1 MSFISIVF
9 IQSRKYKKMVK
20 KSLKR
25 HIIQVLTVALLFSC
39 SPQKRLNRLVKKHPS
54 LVELDTI
61 KIIDTV
67 ITSTIQHDTT
77 TVFKVSTHDT
87 VINSEKVFLKY
98 FYDTLTRE
106 IHHEYI
112 CFGDTI
118 IQEKIIPIEKIVYKE
133 INWWEKYQSLIYI
146 FLIGFVLLVI
156 YKRLT
161 K

>member
-1 MSFISIVF
+1 
-9 IQSRKYKKMVK
+9 MVK
-20 KSLKR
+20 KGVKR
-25 HIIQVLTVALLFSC
+25 HIVQVLAVILLVAC
-39 SPQKRLNRLVKKHPS
+39 SPQKRMNRLINKFPN
-54 LVELDTI
+54 LVQLDTI
-61 KIIDTV
+61 KIVDTV
-67 ITSTIQHDTT
+67 IVPTIEHDTT
-77 TVFKVSTHDT
+77 TIFKVSTHDT

-118 IQEKIIPIEKIVYKE
+118 IQEKIVPIEKVIYKE
-133 INWWEKYQSLIYI
+133 LDWWEKYQSLIYI
-146 FLIGFVLLVI
+146 GLALFVLSII

>member
-1 MSFISIVF
+1 MRSLICIIVISLAF
-9 IQSRKYKKMVK
+9 G
-20 KSLKR
+20 
-25 HIIQVLTVALLFSC
+25 C
-39 SPQKRLNRLVKKHPS
+39 SPQKKLQRLVKKHPE
-54 LVELDTI
+54 LLKLDTI
-61 KIIDTV
+61 VIRDTV
-67 ITSTIQHDTT
+67 VVEDYRGDTT
-77 TVFKVSTHDT
+77 TIIKFHDSTT
-87 VINSEKVFLKY
+87 VVNNEKIFLKY

-133 INWWEKYQSLIYI
+133 LKWWEKYQSLIYI
-146 FLIGFVLLVI
+146 FLIAFVLLVI

>member
-1 MSFISIVF
+1 
-9 IQSRKYKKMVK
+9 MVK
-20 KSLKR
+20 KGFKSYIVQILAV
-25 HIIQVLTVALLFSC
+25 ILLVAC
-39 SPQKRLNRLVKKHPS
+39 SPQKRMNRLIKKFPN
-54 LVELDTI
+54 LVQLDTI
-61 KIIDTV
+61 RIVDTV
-67 ITSTIQHDTT
+67 IVPTIEHDTT
-77 TVFKVSTHDT
+77 TIFKVSTHDT

-118 IQEKIIPIEKIVYKE
+118 IQEKIVQVEKVIYKE
-133 INWWEKYQSLIYI
+133 LDWWEKYQSLIYI
-146 FLIGFVLLVI
+146 GLALFVLSII

>member
-1 MSFISIVF
+1 MVEKSF
-9 IQSRKYKKMVK
+9 
-20 KSLKR
+20 KR
-25 HIIQVLTVALLFSC
+25 HIIQVLTVALLFNC

-67 ITSTIQHDTT
+67 ITPTIQHDTT

-87 VINSEKVFLKY
+87 VINNEKVFLKY

-146 FLIGFVLLVI
+146 FLIAFVLLVI

>member
-1 MSFISIVF
+1 MVEKSF
-9 IQSRKYKKMVK
+9 
-20 KSLKR
+20 KR
-25 HIIQVLTVALLFSC
+25 YIIQVLTVALLFSC

-67 ITSTIQHDTT
+67 ITPTIQHDTT

-87 VINSEKVFLKY
+87 VINNEKVFLKY

>member
-1 MSFISIVF
+1 MVEKSF
-9 IQSRKYKKMVK
+9 
-20 KSLKR
+20 KR
-25 HIIQVLTVALLFSC
+25 HIVKVLAVIILFSC

-54 LVELDTI
+54 LVQLDTI

-67 ITSTIQHDTT
+67 IIPTIQHDTT

-87 VINSEKVFLKY
+87 VINNEKVFLKY

-133 INWWEKYQSLIYI
+133 LKWWEKYQSLIYI
-146 FLIGFVLLVI
+146 FLIAFVLLVI

>member
-1 MSFISIVF
+1 
-9 IQSRKYKKMVK
+9 MVK
-20 KSLKR
+20 KGVKR
-25 HIIQVLTVALLFSC
+25 HIVQVLAVILLVAC
-39 SPQKRLNRLVKKHPS
+39 SPQKRMNRLIKKFPN

-61 KIIDTV
+61 KIVDSIIV
-67 ITSTIQHDTT
+67 ATIEHDTT
-77 TVFKVSTHDT
+77 TIFKVSTHDT
-87 VINSEKVFLKY
+87 VINTEKVFLKY

-118 IQEKIIPIEKIVYKE
+118 IQEKIIPIEKVVYKE
-133 INWWEKYQSLIYI
+133 LDWWEKYQSLIYI
-146 FLIGFVLLVI
+146 GLALFVLSII

>member
-1 MSFISIVF
+1 
-9 IQSRKYKKMVK
+9 MVK
-20 KSLKR
+20 KGFKGY
-25 HIIQVLTVALLFSC
+25 IVQVLTVVLLVAC
-39 SPQKRLNRLVKKHPS
+39 SPQKRMNRLIKKFPD

-61 KIIDTV
+61 KIVDTV
-67 ITSTIQHDTT
+67 IVPTIEHDTT
-77 TVFKVSTHDT
+77 TIFKVSTHDT
-87 VINSEKVFLKY
+87 VINTSKVFLKY

-118 IQEKIIPIEKIVYKE
+118 IQEKIVPIEKVVYKE
-133 INWWEKYQSLIYI
+133 LDWWEKYQSLIYI
-146 FLIGFVLLVI
+146 GLALFVLLVI

>member
-1 MSFISIVF
+1 M
-9 IQSRKYKKMVK
+9 
-20 KSLKR
+20 
-25 HIIQVLTVALLFSC
+25 
-39 SPQKRLNRLVKKHPS
+39 NRLIKKFPD

-61 KIIDTV
+61 KIVDTIIV
-67 ITSTIQHDTT
+67 PTIEHDTT
-77 TVFKVSTHDT
+77 TILQFHDSTT
-87 VINSEKVFLKY
+87 VVNTEKVFLKY

-118 IQEKIIPIEKIVYKE
+118 IQEKIVPIEKVVYKE
-133 INWWEKYQSLIYI
+133 LDWWEKYQTLIYI
-146 FLIGFVLLVI
+146 GIALFILLVI

>member
-1 MSFISIVF
+1 
-9 IQSRKYKKMVK
+9 MVK
-20 KSLKR
+20 KGFKSY
-25 HIIQVLTVALLFSC
+25 IVQVLAVILLVAC
-39 SPQKRLNRLVKKHPS
+39 SPQKRMNRLIKKFPN
-54 LVELDTI
+54 LVQLDTI
-61 KIIDTV
+61 RIVDTV
-67 ITSTIQHDTT
+67 IVPTIEHDTT
-77 TVFKVSTHDT
+77 TIFKVSTHDT

-118 IQEKIIPIEKIVYKE
+118 IQEKIVQGEKVIYKE
-133 INWWEKYQSLIYI
+133 LDWWEKYQSLIYI
-146 FLIGFVLLVI
+146 GLALFVLSII

>member
-1 MSFISIVF
+1 MVEKSFKRYIVKV
-9 IQSRKYKKMVK
+9 IAV
-20 KSLKR
+20 
-25 HIIQVLTVALLFSC
+25 IILFSC

-67 ITSTIQHDTT
+67 ITPTIQHDTT
-77 TVFKVSTHDT
+77 TVFKFSTHDT
-87 VINSEKVFLKY
+87 VINNEKVFLKY

-133 INWWEKYQSLIYI
+133 LNWWEKYQSLIYI

>member
-1 MSFISIVF
+1 
-9 IQSRKYKKMVK
+9 MVK
-20 KSLKR
+20 KGFKSY
-25 HIIQVLTVALLFSC
+25 IVQVLAVILLVAC
-39 SPQKRLNRLVKKHPS
+39 TPQKRMNRLIKKFPN
-54 LVELDTI
+54 LVQLDTI
-61 KIIDTV
+61 RIVDTV
-67 ITSTIQHDTT
+67 IVPTIEHDTT
-77 TVFKVSTHDT
+77 TIFKVSTHDT

-118 IQEKIIPIEKIVYKE
+118 IQEKIVPIEKVIYKE
-133 INWWEKYQSLIYI
+133 LDWWEKYQSLIYI
-146 FLIGFVLLVI
+146 GLALFVLSII

>member
-1 MSFISIVF
+1 MVEKSF
-9 IQSRKYKKMVK
+9 
-20 KSLKR
+20 KR

-39 SPQKRLNRLVKKHPS
+39 SPQKRLNRLVKKYPS

-61 KIIDTV
+61 RIIDTV

-77 TVFKVSTHDT
+77 TVFQFHDT
-87 VINSEKVFLKY
+87 TTIVNTEKVFLKY

>member
-1 MSFISIVF
+1 MVEKSF
-9 IQSRKYKKMVK
+9 
-20 KSLKR
+20 KR

-39 SPQKRLNRLVKKHPS
+39 SPQKRLNRLVKKYPS

-61 KIIDTV
+61 RIIDTV

-77 TVFKVSTHDT
+77 TVFQFHDT
-87 VINSEKVFLKY
+87 TTIVNTEKVFLKY

-146 FLIGFVLLVI
+146 FLIAFVLLVI
-156 YKRLT
+156 YKKLT

>member
-1 MSFISIVF
+1 MVEKSFKRYIV
-9 IQSRKYKKMVK
+9 
-20 KSLKR
+20 
-25 HIIQVLTVALLFSC
+25 QVLTVALLFSC

-67 ITSTIQHDTT
+67 ITPTIQHDTT

-87 VINSEKVFLKY
+87 VINNEKVFLKY

-146 FLIGFVLLVI
+146 LLIGFVLLVI

>member
-1 MSFISIVF
+1 MVEKSF
-9 IQSRKYKKMVK
+9 
-20 KSLKR
+20 KR

-39 SPQKRLNRLVKKHPS
+39 SPQKRLNRLVKKYPS

-61 KIIDTV
+61 RIIDTV

-77 TVFKVSTHDT
+77 TVFQFHDT
-87 VINSEKVFLKY
+87 TTIVNTEKVFLKY

-156 YKRLT
+156 YKKLT

>member
-1 MSFISIVF
+1 
-9 IQSRKYKKMVK
+9 MVK

-67 ITSTIQHDTT
+67 ITPTIQHDTT

-87 VINSEKVFLKY
+87 VINNEKVFLKY

>member
-1 MSFISIVF
+1 
-9 IQSRKYKKMVK
+9 MVK

-25 HIIQVLTVALLFSC
+25 HIIQVLTVVLLFSC

-54 LVELDTI
+54 LVQLDTI
-61 KIIDTV
+61 RIIDTV
-67 ITSTIQHDTT
+67 ITPTIQHDTT

-87 VINSEKVFLKY
+87 VINNEKVFLKY

-118 IQEKIIPIEKIVYKE
+118 VQEKIIPIEKIVYKE
-133 INWWEKYQSLIYI
+133 LKWWEKYQSLIYI

>member
-1 MSFISIVF
+1 
-9 IQSRKYKKMVK
+9 MVK
-20 KSLKR
+20 KGVKR
-25 HIIQVLTVALLFSC
+25 HIIQILAVILLVAC
-39 SPQKRLNRLVKKHPS
+39 SPQKRMNRLIKKFPN
-54 LVELDTI
+54 LVQLDTI
-61 KIIDTV
+61 KIVDTV
-67 ITSTIQHDTT
+67 IVPTIEHDTT
-77 TVFKVSTHDT
+77 TIFKVSTHDT

-118 IQEKIIPIEKIVYKE
+118 IQEKIVQVEKVIYKE
-133 INWWEKYQSLIYI
+133 LDWWEKYQSLIYI
-146 FLIGFVLLVI
+146 GLALFVLSII